1 MITELDAGTIGSLP
15 GWDYPLPASQ
25 VHEILEQAC
34 TPGIYRVSLADRN
47 GRARLRARHGA
58 IGDARRLGEPRD
70 MVEVSAPVV
79 LRGETVA
86 VVRVA
91 GAPDESTALED
102 AARLTA
108 ARLGDAWAAAQE
120 IDSLAGE
127 IVHAYEELHLLYEL
141 GEALT
146 GQFTVAQ
153 AAELVLDKI
162 RHALHAAWAELRL
175 NDDERPVHVTSRQ
188 RAGPFGAHRITA
200 EHRLSATLRSGGQTI
215 GSIVLLRTR
224 DDDPFSSA
232 DSKLLDAVAIF
243 AGSAIRNGQLYQE
256 LRRQADTDALTGL
269 LNHRAL
275 QERLDERLDAARS
288 RDETLGILMLDV
300 DDFKLFNDSY
310 GHLVGDQILRLVG
323 EVVREICGDD
333 GVVGRYGGDEFV
345 LALSG
350 ADRAGLGAVAQRL
363 HETMIG
369 RGVPVHGHEMVPVS
383 LSIGCAL
390 FPED

>member
-1 MITELDAGTIGSLP
+1 MITELDAGTIANLP

-34 TPGIYRVSLADRN
+34 TPGIYRVSLADRH

-175 NDDERPVHVTSRQ
+175 NDDERW
-188 RAGPFGAHRITA
+188 AD
-200 EHRLSATLRSGGQTI
+200 I
-215 GSIVLLRTR
+215 GW
-224 DDDPFSSA
+224 
-232 DSKLLDAVAIF
+232 
-243 AGSAIRNGQLYQE
+243 
-256 LRRQADTDALTGL
+256 
-269 LNHRAL
+269 RAL
-275 QERLDERLDAARS
+275 EGRVAEPVVQFTQDVFDLRKCKIFDSAGMVRDAEPEECIGIERAAVWNGS
-288 RDETLGILMLDV
+288 
-300 DDFKLFNDSY
+300 
-310 GHLVGDQILRLVG
+310 
-323 EVVREICGDD
+323 
-333 GVVGRYGGDEFV
+333 
-345 LALSG
+345 
-350 ADRAGLGAVAQRL
+350 
-363 HETMIG
+363 
-369 RGVPVHGHEMVPVS
+369 P
-383 LSIGCAL
+383 
-390 FPED
+390 